1 MKKKILIILG
11 VIVIVGVAVGF
22 YLYQNSDSPSVGIND
37 SIVNE
42 DGKEGSASTNLDS
55 DKVLVVYFSHGGNT
69 QKLAK
74 EISNQVGGDFR
85 RIEPVNAYPGGD
97 ELYDYTEQEQA
108 DDARPEIQDL
118 NIDMSKYDTV
128 FIGYPIWWY
137 TYPQVILTFFD
148 NYDLTGKTIVPF
160 VTHGG
165 SGMSGTED
173 DMREYLSDK
182 DVTVLD
188 GLAVSRNDIEEDQS
202 QTVTNWLEELGFIK

>member
-11 VIVIVGVAVGF
+11 VIIIVGVAVGF

-74 EISNQVGGDFR
+74 EISDQVGGDFR
-85 RIEPVNAYPGGD
+85 RIVPVNAYPGGD

>member
-74 EISNQVGGDFR
+74 EISDQVGGDFR
-85 RIEPVNAYPGGD
+85 RIEPVNAYPGGN
-97 ELYDYTEQEQA
+97 EFYDYTEQEQA

>member
-11 VIVIVGVAVGF
+11 VIVIVGAAVGF

-74 EISNQVGGDFR
+74 EISDQVGGDFR
-85 RIEPVNAYPGGD
+85 RIEPVNAYPEGD

>member
-74 EISNQVGGDFR
+74 EISDQVGGDFR
-85 RIEPVNAYPGGD
+85 RIEPVNAYPEGD

-148 NYDLTGKTIVPF
+148 NYDLTGKTIVTF

>member
-74 EISNQVGGDFR
+74 EISDQVGGDFR
-85 RIEPVNAYPGGD
+85 RIEPVNAYPEGD

-188 GLAVSRNDIEEDQS
+188 GLAVSR
-202 QTVTNWLEELGFIK
+202 EELGFIK

>member
-74 EISNQVGGDFR
+74 EISDQVGGDFR
-85 RIEPVNAYPGGD
+85 RIVPVNAYPGGD

>member
-11 VIVIVGVAVGF
+11 VIVIVGAAVGF

-69 QKLAK
+69 KKLAK
-74 EISNQVGGDFR
+74 EISDQVGGDFR
-85 RIEPVNAYPGGD
+85 RIEPVNAYPEGD

>member
-74 EISNQVGGDFR
+74 EISDQVGGDFR
-85 RIEPVNAYPGGD
+85 RIVPVNAYPGGD

-137 TYPQVILTFFD
+137 TYPQVILTFFV

>member
-11 VIVIVGVAVGF
+11 VIVIVGAAVGF

-74 EISNQVGGDFR
+74 EISDQVGGDFR

-160 VTHGG
+160 VTQGG